1 MTTFLPFHTFGS
13 PYMSFP
19 RYPIQRRQ
27 SLYNDPRVYYRRAQP
42 EQYYVPERRVAHP
55 TSYPLQYLTSSPDTY
70 YTQPARYSP
79 SERDYDQ
86 LPDLEQDDFVHPF
99 APRRMNSKYLQPQN
113 LPVNSNRACHAKKPL
128 SDDAL
133 KLKMGEEE
141 VHRPQASNISQ
152 MSSRMEQEKKQ
163 RASLAENRKLLL
175 QKRNE
180 AARTIQHHWRL
191 HHQKQLNA
199 ASRKISNFISSR
211 IKIREAREILN
222 CLRKLRAY
230 EAEVDTIHERQSGRV
245 FKHSL
250 VFATSSEDPAK
261 VLPVKENQNY
271 LGYEDALLKML
282 IRIDEVDSM
291 GSDIVRS
298 TRKMLVKKTQ
308 SLLDQLDDYKS
319 EQYEKFLHS
328 HYSQ

>member
-1 MTTFLPFHTFGS
+1 MTTFLPFHTLGYPYASS
-13 PYMSFP
+13 PS
-19 RYPIQRRQ
+19 YPIQQRQ
-27 SLYNDPRVYYRRAQP
+27 SFYNDPRVYYRRAQP
-42 EQYYVPERRVAHP
+42 EQYYVPERRVACSA
-55 TSYPLQYLTSSPDTY
+55 SYPLYYRTPSPDIY
-70 YTQPARYSP
+70 YIRPARYRP

-86 LPDLEQDDFVHPF
+86 LLDSEHNTFVHPF
-99 APRRMNSKYLQPQN
+99 APVRMNSRHLQPQSR
-113 LPVNSNRACHAKKPL
+113 PVNCTRACCAKTPL
-128 SDDAL
+128 RDDTHKS
-133 KLKMGEEE
+133 KLDEEE
-141 VHRPQASNISQ
+141 V
-152 MSSRMEQEKKQ
+152 RMEQEQRQ
-163 RASLAENRKLLL
+163 RASLAENRKLLV

-180 AARTIQHHWRL
+180 AARAIQYHWRL
-191 HHQKQLNA
+191 HHQKQLNE
-199 ASRKISNFISSR
+199 ASSKISKFISSR
-211 IKIREAREILN
+211 IKIREAREILS

-250 VFATSSEDPAK
+250 VFASSSEDPAK

-308 SLLDQLDDYKS
+308 SLLDQLDDYKT
-319 EQYEKFLHS
+319 EQYAKFLHS
-328 HYSQ
+328 QNSQ